1 MRSRLLIS
9 GAVATAILALVPA
22 AAQSRS
28 AEALTL
34 EVNYS
39 YAGEITVTLP
49 SGQPVGVKS
58 GTPTVI
64 PAGYYTVE
72 LTQPGCVDTPAFV
85 LQGPGVNILDD
96 LNAGEIVTDAQEANF
111 QPNSTYTW
119 RDGSINPPVLFTF
132 QTSGDVL
139 GTPPP
144 PSSAASGGPVSSNK
158 EANGSVVGSGLGHGS
173 TLPFRGTLAA
183 SVGAGG
189 KVSLAFQGQ
198 RVQSLTTGR
207 YSLAVTDKSPKSGFV
222 LERTGGRAT
231 KLTAARFVGKRSASI
246 QLTAGRWFFITG
258 PSTSRTYFG
267 GGERRC
273 VERQH
278 GRA

>member
-9 GAVATAILALVPA
+9 GVVATAILALVPA

-34 EVNYS
+34 DVNYS
-39 YAGEITVTLP
+39 YAGDITVTLP
-49 SGQPVGVKS
+49 SGQPVGVRS

-96 LNAGEIVTDAQEANF
+96 LNAGEIVTDAQEADF

-119 RDGSINPPVLFTF
+119 RDGSINPPVFFTF

-158 EANGSVVGSGLGHGS
+158 EANGSVVGSGIKQTPKLS
-173 TLPFRGTLAA
+173 GTLAA
-183 SVGAGG
+183 TVSAAGKPTLSFKG
-189 KVSLAFQGQ
+189 KRVS
-198 RVQSLTTGR
+198 SLTAGR
-207 YSLAVTDKSPKSGFV
+207 YAITVTDRSPESGFAV
-222 LERTGGRAT
+222 ERSGSHAMT
-231 KLTAARFVGKRSASI
+231 LTAPGFVGKRSETLE
-246 QLTAGRWFFITG
+246 LTAGRWSFLAG
-258 PSTSRTYFG
+258 PSGSKTSFSVVKG
-267 GGERRC
+267 GGRTTT
-273 VERQH
+273 
-278 GRA
+278 

>member
-1 MRSRLLIS
+1 MMRLVLA
-9 GAVATAILALVPA
+9 GAVTAAILAFAPA
-22 AAQSRS
+22 AESRT
-28 AEALTL
+28 AVTLTL
-34 EVNYS
+34 DVNYS
-39 YAGEITVTLP
+39 YAGDITVTLP

-96 LNAGEIVTDAQEANF
+96 LNAGEIVTDAQEADF

-158 EANGSVVGSGLGHGS
+158 EANGSVVGSGLKS
-173 TLPFRGTLAA
+173 SKLTGTLAA
-183 SVGAGG
+183 TVSAAGKPTLSYKG
-189 KVSLAFQGQ
+189 KRVSSLAP
-198 RVQSLTTGR
+198 GR
-207 YSLAVTDKSPKSGFV
+207 YSITVTDRSSKLGFT
-222 LERTGGRAT
+222 LERTGSHPL
-231 KLTAARFVGKRSASI
+231 KLTLPGFVGKRSASV
-246 QLTAGRWFFITG
+246 QLTAGRWFFLTT
-258 PSTSRTYFG
+258 PSAVKTAFTVAS
-267 GGERRC
+267 
-273 VERQH
+273 
-278 GRA
+278 GR